1 MSDEQLSMYDGIVT
15 TRAIRRYRYDKPIPP
30 EDLNKMFFAA
40 TRAPSGNNSQPFRFM
55 VLRDGPRAREAR
67 ALLGVAFRA
76 RWGKKG
82 SDEGY
87 GSAAARTLSPK
98 ERLAAAM
105 QEFVDNVER
114 APVVVLP
121 CIMPST
127 SSGSALLPATE
138 LARGASV
145 YPACQNLLL
154 AARSL
159 GYGGAMTMWH
169 KPAGVLLPAVL
180 GIPEDVEIAATIV
193 IGAPAGHHGP
203 VRRRPVG
210 ELVFED
216 GWGEAPAWAR
226 DPDGTRFAGPRPKV
240 PQKAPEP
247 AAASAGAGNG
257 QAAAPAGA

>member
-1 MSDEQLSMYDGIVT
+1 VSHEMIGMYDGIIS
-15 TRAIRRYRYDKPIPP
+15 TRMIRRYRYDEPIPD

-40 TRAPSGNNSQPFRFM
+40 TRGPSGNNSQPFRFI
-55 VLRDGPRAREAR
+55 VLRDGPNAKEAR

-87 GSAAARTLSPK
+87 TSSAAATLSPK
-98 ERLAAAM
+98 ERMARAM

-121 CIMPST
+121 CLLPQSNP
-127 SSGSALLPATE
+127 GSALLPATE

-169 KPAGVLLPAVL
+169 KPAGALLPAVL
-180 GIPEDVEIAATIV
+180 GIPEDVTIASTIV
-193 IGAPAGHHGP
+193 LGRPVGRHGP
-203 VRRRPVG
+203 VRRLPIAQ
-210 ELVFED
+210 LVFED
-216 GWGEAPAWAR
+216 QWGCSAPWAK
-226 DPDGTRFAGPRPKV
+226 DPEGTRFAGPRPS
-240 PQKAPEP
+240 P
-247 AAASAGAGNG
+247 AT
-257 QAAAPAGA
+257 APASRGKERLARWPGCVYST

>member
-1 MSDEQLSMYDGIVT
+1 MSDELGMYEGIIT
-15 TRAIRRYRYDKPIPP
+15 TRNIRRYRYDEPIPP
-30 EDLNKMFFAA
+30 EALNKMFFAA
-40 TRAPSGNNSQPFRFM
+40 TRGPSGNNSQPFRFM

-76 RWGKKG
+76 RWGRKG

-87 GSAAARTLSPK
+87 SGLPSQVLSPK

-114 APVVVLP
+114 APVIVLP
-121 CIMPST
+121 CVMPQANPGST
-127 SSGSALLPATE
+127 LLPATE

-169 KPAGVLLPAVL
+169 KPAGPLLPAVL
-180 GIPEDVEIAATIV
+180 GIPEDATIV
-193 IGAPAGHHGP
+193 ATIVLGRPAGHHGP

-216 GWGEAPAWAR
+216 GWGEPPAWAK
-226 DPDGTRFAGPRPKV
+226 DPEGTRFAGPRA
-240 PQKAPEP
+240 KAPEP
-247 AAASAGAGNG
+247 VA
-257 QAAAPAGA
+257 QAARPEGA

>member
-1 MSDEQLSMYDGIVT
+1 VSDEQLSMYEGMVT
-15 TRAIRRYRYDKPIPP
+15 TRAIRRYRYDEPIPP

-87 GSAAARTLSPK
+87 GSAAAAALSPK
-98 ERLAAAM
+98 ERLTAAM
-105 QEFVDNVER
+105 QEFVDNIER

-121 CIMPST
+121 CLMPQT
-127 SSGSALLPATE
+127 NPGSALLPATE

-169 KPAGVLLPAVL
+169 KPAGPLLPAVL
-180 GIPEDVEIAATIV
+180 GIPEDVTIAATIV
-193 IGAPAGHHGP
+193 LGRPVGHHGP
-203 VRRRPVG
+203 VRRRPLG

-216 GWGEAPAWAR
+216 AWGEAPGWAK
-226 DPDGTRFAGPRPKV
+226 DPEGTRFAGPRAKP
-240 PQKAPEP
+240 AEP
-247 AAASAGAGNG
+247 AEPLAATKGA
-257 QAAAPAGA
+257 